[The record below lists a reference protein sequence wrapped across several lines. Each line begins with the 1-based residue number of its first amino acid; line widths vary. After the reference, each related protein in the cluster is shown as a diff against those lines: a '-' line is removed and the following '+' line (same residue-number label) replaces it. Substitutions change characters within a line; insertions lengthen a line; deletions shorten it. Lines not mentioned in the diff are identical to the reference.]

1 MVGQSSHC
9 GRQNHSEDKIR
20 AKTTIISTK
29 VHMLPMRARVLA
41 GCDGASPRLAGTRKA
56 RSDRNSHCDY
66 PRHENQHDSC
76 CLEDKDSKR
85 QQERNLGIVSA
96 HLFKPLGKTS
106 RVARSLAIHVAE
118 AEPSSGEANSF
129 LTPSCFDPAV
139 KCTTVPWSWSS
150 PAASN
155 RKIPQGGHYKGR
167 CGALSPCLRYLMD
180 SNVETGI
187 QKQGHGPETTL
198 PRITFNNAMLP
209 QFL

>member
-1 MVGQSSHC
+1 MTV
-9 GRQNHSEDKIR
+9 
-20 AKTTIISTK
+20 
-29 VHMLPMRARVLA
+29 LPHVLQ
-41 GCDGASPRLAGTRKA
+41 A

-106 RVARSLAIHVAE
+106 RVARSRAIQVAE

-198 PRITFNNAMLP
+198 PRSPLITPCFPNSFKNSWNMNGEVTTICKQGGPLKDGGQNP
-209 QFL
+209 TSGPNSP